1 MDRYK
6 ELNSEQQKFL
16 HELKI
21 QGTRS
26 IDGWHSFFRRLAIFD
41 KEGDLIRSSGCFLT
55 AFFGIVILLSIGF
68 ILLLFIQGGRASE
81 YIIAAGAMALSIIF
95 FVVAKRYFKQY
106 ENRDIPNP
114 IRCFLLPL
122 LELLQQQSA
131 GQSEMKLWVDLK
143 PMHDLFDTEKVKNI
157 NRFNYLT
164 VSVNLS
170 DSRILDMTVG
180 GYNDGTA
187 DDNRLTHSIDFSLTF
202 DGNRYKLSGI
212 KGDFEILEEKDK
224 IILKNEYE
232 EHSREVVVDDPGLDF
247 HRFDRTFIA
256 MQDAVKISHL

>member
-6 ELNSEQQKFL
+6 ELNSEQQKFIQ
-16 HELKI
+16 ELKI

-55 AFFGIVILLSIGF
+55 VFFGIIIAFSIIF
-68 ILLLFIQGGRASE
+68 IQLLFLQGGRLSE
-81 YIIAAGAMALSIIF
+81 YIIAAGAIVLSIVFLILT
-95 FVVAKRYFKQY
+95 KRYFKPY

-114 IRCFLLPL
+114 IRRFLVPL

-131 GQSEMKLWVDLK
+131 GQSEMKLSVDLK
-143 PMHDLFDTEKVKNI
+143 PMHDLFERKKIKNI

-180 GYNDGTA
+180 GYNDGNP
-187 DDNRLTHSIDFSLTF
+187 DDDRLTHALDFSLTF
-202 DGNRYKLSGI
+202 DGSRYSLSGVE
-212 KGDFEILEEKDK
+212 GDFEIIESQED

-232 EHSREVVVDDPGLDF
+232 EHSRDVVVDDPGLDF
-247 HRFDRTFIA
+247 HRFDKTFIT
-256 MQDAVKISHL
+256 MQEAVKMK